1 MVSVAPCVASFA
13 VRLFAGLS
21 VDDCDEARSASDGLD
36 LMATVEAPHDEPD
49 LGRGGV
55 AERHRRAA
63 IGLHG
68 DPQGYNEVASLRA

>member
-1 MVSVAPCVASFA
+1 
-13 VRLFAGLS
+13 
-21 VDDCDEARSASDGLD
+21 
-36 LMATVEAPHDEPD
+36 MATVEAPHDEPD